1 MAPAIRKR
9 TAALLEKEV
18 TDDMDEGEGEDEDED
33 EDLPPP
39 RKKSKASQPRRQKAK
54 LYSSEEEEEN
64 LDEAERVLDTVK
76 DLLDFNNDLTM
87 QDEASV
93 NHSSDEDE
101 GMVEDDAGR
110 KKGVGR
116 LLDDEE
122 VSVISIIN

>member
-1 MAPAIRKR
+1 M
-9 TAALLEKEV
+9 
-18 TDDMDEGEGEDEDED
+18 
-33 EDLPPP
+33 
-39 RKKSKASQPRRQKAK
+39 
-54 LYSSEEEEEN
+54 
-64 LDEAERVLDTVK
+64 DEAEHVLDTVK

-87 QDEASV
+87 QDEASI

-122 VSVISIIN
+122 VSIISIIN

>member
-54 LYSSEEEEEN
+54 LYSSEEEEN

-93 NHSSDEDE
+93 NQSSDEDE